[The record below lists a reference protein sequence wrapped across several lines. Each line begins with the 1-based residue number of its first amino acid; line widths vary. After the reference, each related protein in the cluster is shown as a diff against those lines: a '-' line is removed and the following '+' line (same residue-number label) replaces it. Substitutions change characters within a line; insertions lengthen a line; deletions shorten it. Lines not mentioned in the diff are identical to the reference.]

1 MSDRKTNWERLSS
14 KDVTDTVRYRD
25 VYEQQQLDRRGAAHM
40 QSPVPRTVAAVSLSV
55 IVTVITWFLIAG
67 IQWLIYAARVHAS
80 YIIPSSYGRL
90 PFEASFVSFIAP
102 DWLKV
107 LVSLGVG
114 LIVFTVLQSL
124 FMRNLRAQNA
134 LADTSDINEY
144 MNDQHIALPEEV
156 QRKFD
161 YFPDAGAHCSVSVS
175 SMISHIALENK
186 GIKRVEMVESQVDED
201 DDREFYDI
209 LAGDTSDLKLVKRP
223 LIDEK
228 FQDAIFETSGVP
240 KKLRRAYDARRIPY
254 NKGNVNRNK
263 LKGYDTV
270 ADMINGDWEMPL
282 YEPQR
287 PGGAYL
293 VDTDPVNT
301 MVLAITRAGK
311 GQTIIEPTI
320 DMWLREK
327 NPNNIVVNDPKGE
340 LLVQFYVP
348 AAVRGFQPVQLNL
361 INAMKTDIYNPLIMA
376 AQSAR
381 EGDSTKCAAYVE
393 NIADVFFPQT
403 EGEDPV
409 WSNSANNAFKRA
421 AYGLIDFFLEEEVK
435 MRGRA
440 ARGNV
445 APATLEN
452 EVDTL
457 WGRVTLYNCYQLF
470 VQLTSRKRKN
480 PYLKWQQKAKDAGG
494 TYNAQNEAEERQ
506 IQLDQRLGELV
517 WNGEKELDE
526 LTLFFNATSRLPRNS
541 IRTLVANADNAL
553 RAMGGADK
561 MIASVYGIALTA
573 MSFFADP
580 TISTLTSGTPS
591 QNIDLAG
598 LSFPRRIGVQFHQDF
613 MRRYHLV
620 GLQCRWQAYSDP
632 EFKNS
637 LGEDFYHQDS
647 IGREGWARMYFKGI
661 FPENEAYLK
670 LEIRNASTG
679 GIVKRFF
686 FKFTKSY
693 QVSLD
698 GRYYVTDPVLDEK
711 IIKNGV
717 LEELVE
723 RKRADGSV
731 EYVPGKR
738 AFNHKQLVFDENAT
752 DADEDGMAARPQ
764 PIPVITSNYV
774 RYSEKPKIVFMI
786 TPPHLAKYAKLL
798 LIIIKELT
806 NLNFEQSYMT
816 KSNQKPLYK
825 TRFMLDEL
833 GNLQSEGHGISNF
846 ETMLSIGLGQS
857 QQFTLILQTL
867 SQLTAVYGDSVDSI
881 VQGNA
886 QPLDAKIATPT
897 GWRTM
902 GEMSVGD
909 EVLTPKGKI
918 SQVTGVYP
926 KGVRKVYRVT
936 TKDGRSCL
944 VCGEHLWKVRV
955 GQ

>member
-107 LVSLGVG
+107 LVSLGIG
-114 LIVFTVLQSL
+114 LSVFAVLQSL

-186 GIKRVEMVESQVDED
+186 GIKRVEMVEPQVDED

-327 NPNNIVVNDPKGE
+327 KANNIVVNDPKGE

-506 IQLDQRLGELV
+506 IQLDQKLGELV

-632 EFKNS
+632 EFKES

-661 FPENEAYLK
+661 FPDNVAYLK

-723 RKRADGSV
+723 RKREDGSV
-731 EYVPGKR
+731 EYVSGKR
-738 AFNHKQLVFDENAT
+738 AFNHKQLVFDENAV

-816 KSNQKPLYK
+816 KSNQKPLYL

-846 ETMLSIGLGQS
+846 ETMLSIGLGQG
-857 QQFTLILQTL
+857 QQFHCILQTL
-867 SQLTAVYGDSVDSI
+867 AQLTSVYGDSVDSI

-886 QPLDAKIATPT
+886 QPLSSKIATPT
-897 GWRTM
+897 GWHTM
-902 GEMSVGD
+902 GDISVGD

-955 GQ
+955 K